1 MTDDLKNR
9 EPADRSRLKAH
20 AAHEVR
26 YWIEKWDVSK
36 EQLAAAVR
44 KAGPSADAVAREPGK
59 TVP

>member
-1 MTDDLKNR
+1 MIDDLKNR

-20 AAHEVR
+20 ADHEVR

-36 EQLAAAVR
+36 EQLPAAVR
-44 KAGPSADAVAREPGK
+44 KAGPSAEAVAGELRK